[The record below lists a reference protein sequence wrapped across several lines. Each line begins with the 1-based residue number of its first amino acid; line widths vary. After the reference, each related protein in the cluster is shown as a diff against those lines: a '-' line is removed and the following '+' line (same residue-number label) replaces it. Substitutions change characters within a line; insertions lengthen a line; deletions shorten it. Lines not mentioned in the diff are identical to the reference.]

1 MTDASPLLVMEQVS
15 KSYDG
20 VQALRTADLAV
31 LPGEV
36 HALLGENGAGKST
49 LMKIL
54 VGAVQADSGTIT
66 HRRRDRRHP
75 LATGRPAARARHR
88 LPAPGAGRRAEH
100 RRQRHPRP
108 RARPRRLHRPPG
120 GSRPDPRGAPAAGND
135 TRARAVRRRASS
147 RRAAARRGRA
157 SDRLRPACARARRA
171 DRLARPPGGRGSFP
185 RHPRASRRAASRS
198 STSRTASRRCSSW
211 PTGSRCCGTAPW
223 SARSMSTVRPARTS
237 SA

>member
-1 MTDASPLLVMEQVS
+1 MTDGSPLLVMEQVS

-54 VGAVQADSGTIT
+54 VGAVQADSGTIRIAGET
-66 HRRRDRRHP
+66 VDIRSRQD
-75 LATGRPAARARHR
+75 AQAARARHR

-135 TRARAVRRRASS
+135 ARARAVRGRASS

-157 SDRLRPACARARRA
+157 SDRLRPACAR
-171 DRLARPPGGRGSFP
+171 D
-185 RHPRASRRAASRS
+185 
-198 STSRTASRRCSSW
+198 STSRPPRSAAGRSSIF
-211 PTGSRCCGTAPW
+211 
-223 SARSMSTVRPARTS
+223 SA
-237 SA
+237 